1 MQQIILNM
9 QNKIQIPLKSV
20 EDFSENIK
28 AVKMLR
34 RISKAHLM
42 AQISNKGQ
50 WFNAEAIPISY
61 RNIRQFIST
70 QRQCYQNDV
79 SGQVC
84 QVTQCK
90 IQVLLLSCLWLTS
103 GNVSTAVNY
112 PQELQSASYGPE
124 QTHIMDTSE
133 VVGVSQSMQQNE
145 VNYLSKIKNRSDS
158 SNAVSLKTNL
168 LPQTANEPI

>member
-1 MQQIILNM
+1 M
-9 QNKIQIPLKSV
+9 
-20 EDFSENIK
+20 
-28 AVKMLR
+28 
-34 RISKAHLM
+34 
-42 AQISNKGQ
+42 
-50 WFNAEAIPISY
+50 
-61 RNIRQFIST
+61 
-70 QRQCYQNDV
+70 

-112 PQELQSASYGPE
+112 PQELQSTSYGPE